1 MVTLEKPFPLGVF
14 YLWNGFIRWGYI
26 KKITGDVVM
35 GRIKSA
41 LEIALERTESV
52 KSDKATID
60 QFESKQRGKRLAN
73 AFLEEAHISLEAE
86 IKKTPKDQQAS
97 LKQGLFDVFVSQIT
111 LPVSQEDQKRIEAVG
126 KGLQALI
133 GNSGFTALYKQLVQA
148 LSRYLDEV
156 AQYEEAIKGQYAP
169 KLRQKE
175 EELSRRLGRQ
185 VQIDPFQDPE
195 FVSFYNQN
203 MNALKEN
210 YEVALEQ
217 VRRQATA
224 LFEKG

>member
-1 MVTLEKPFPLGVF
+1 MGILFMERF
-14 YLWNGFIRWGYI
+14 YPVDIH
-26 KKITGDVVM
+26 KKFTGDVVM

-52 KSDKATID
+52 KSDKATIN
-60 QFESKQRGKRLAN
+60 QFESKQQGKRLAN
-73 AFLEEAHISLEAE
+73 VFLEESNISLEAE

-111 LPVSQEDQKRIEAVG
+111 LPVSRDDLKRIEAVG

-133 GNSGFTALYKQLVQA
+133 GNFEFAALYKQLVQA

-156 AQYEEAIKGQYAP
+156 AQYEEAIKAQYAP

-195 FVSFYNQN
+195 FISFYNQN
-203 MNALKEN
+203 MNALKGN
-210 YEVALEQ
+210 YEAALEQ
-217 VRRQATA
+217 VSQQAVA
-224 LFEKG
+224 FFEKG

>member
-1 MVTLEKPFPLGVF
+1 
-14 YLWNGFIRWGYI
+14 
-26 KKITGDVVM
+26 M

-60 QFESKQRGKRLAN
+60 QFEAKQRGKRLAN
-73 AFLEEAHISLEAE
+73 VFLEESKISLEDE

-97 LKQGLFDVFVSQIT
+97 FKQGLFDVFISQIT
-111 LPVSQEDQKRIEAVG
+111 LPASRDDEKRIEAVG
-126 KGLQALI
+126 RGFQAII
-133 GNSGFTALYKQLVQA
+133 GNSRFTALYKQLAQA
-148 LSRYLDEV
+148 LSRYLDE
-156 AQYEEAIKGQYAP
+156 AGQYEEAIKGQYAP

-210 YEVALEQ
+210 YQTAIEQ
-217 VRRQATA
+217 VRQQAEA
-224 LFEKG
+224 LFEQK